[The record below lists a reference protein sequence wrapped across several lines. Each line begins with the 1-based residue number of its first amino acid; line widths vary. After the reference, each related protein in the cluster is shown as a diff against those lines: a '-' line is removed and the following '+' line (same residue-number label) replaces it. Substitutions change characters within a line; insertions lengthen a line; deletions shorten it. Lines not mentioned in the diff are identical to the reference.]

1 MLLSILRSS
10 HRSGKAKL
18 VNCAPGSELKMAG
31 CARTNARSRADT
43 QQLLSKII
51 ETSHDST
58 ERLYQ
63 SIMAT
68 RDIKPC
74 HKRT

>member
-1 MLLSILRSS
+1 
-10 HRSGKAKL
+10 
-18 VNCAPGSELKMAG
+18 MAG
-31 CARTNARSRADT
+31 CARTKARSRADT
-43 QQLLSKII
+43 QQLLSKVI

-68 RDIKPC
+68 RDTKPC